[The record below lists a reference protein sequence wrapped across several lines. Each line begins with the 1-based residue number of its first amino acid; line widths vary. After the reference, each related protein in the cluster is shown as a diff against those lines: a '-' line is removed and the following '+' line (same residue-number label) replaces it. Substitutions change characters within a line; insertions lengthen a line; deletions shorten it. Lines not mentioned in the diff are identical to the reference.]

1 MQPELNEHIITRW
14 LRTAHPLW
22 FTLYA
27 SLSAFLLYTCV
38 YIFRKTFSVAT
49 FDGLVYW
56 GISYKVWL
64 VTFQVVGYS
73 LSKFIGIKIVSE
85 IKANAR
91 TKGIF
96 SMVLVAG
103 VSWLLFAL
111 IPAPHNLIFLFTNGL
126 PLGMVWGMIFSF
138 LEGRRMTE
146 VLGAALSVSFIFS
159 SGFCRTTGAYLMR
172 DWDVPELWMPFVASV
187 LFAIPLLL
195 FLYLLD
201 KIPPPSLLDES
212 LRAKREPMN
221 KQERKKFALMFLPG
235 IIFFVLSYMLLTA
248 LRDFRDNF
256 SAELWEAL
264 GYTGNPAIFTQTEI
278 PISLAVLFTMGS
290 IMLIRNNALALI
302 VNHIIILI
310 GMILIGLSTYL
321 FELSIIDPFS
331 WMVLIGLGLYLGY
344 VPFNSIFFDRLL
356 ATFKYTGTVG
366 FIMYVSD
373 SFGYLA
379 SVGILFFK
387 EFGYAELSWLN
398 FFISGGYVIS
408 VGGSLLIAGSLLYFH
423 SKYKRYKNKTT
434 FSKAYLRG
442 FQAN

>member
-1 MQPELNEHIITRW
+1 MHEHVITRW
-14 LRTAHPLW
+14 LRTVHPFW

-27 SLSAFLLYTCV
+27 SLTAFLLYTCV

-49 FDGLVYW
+49 FEGVEYW

-64 VTFQVVGYS
+64 VTLQVVGYS
-73 LSKFIGIKIVSE
+73 LSKFIGIRVVSE
-85 IKANAR
+85 LKANAR
-91 TKGIF
+91 TKGILG
-96 SMVLVAG
+96 MVLIAG
-103 VSWLLFAL
+103 ASWLLFAL
-111 IPAPHNLIFLFTNGL
+111 TPAPYNLIFLFTNGL

-159 SGFCRTTGAYLMR
+159 SGFCRSTGAYLMQG
-172 DWDVPELWMPFVASV
+172 WSISEQWMPFVASL
-187 LFAIPLLL
+187 LFTLPLLL
-195 FLYLLD
+195 FLFLLD

-212 LRAKREPMN
+212 LRARREPMD
-221 KQERKKFALMFLPG
+221 KHKRKKFTLMFLPG
-235 IIFFVLSYMLLTA
+235 ILFFVLSYMLLTA

-256 SAELWEAL
+256 SAELWGAL
-264 GYTGNPAIFTQTEI
+264 GYTGNPAIYTQTEI
-278 PISLAVLFTMGS
+278 PISLAVLFIMGS
-290 IMLIRNNALALI
+290 IMLIRNNALALM
-302 VNHIIILI
+302 VNHFIILA
-310 GMILIGLSTYL
+310 GMALIGFSTYL
-321 FELSIIDPFS
+321 FERSVIDPFT

-387 EFGYAELSWLN
+387 EFGYAKLSWLS
-398 FFISGGYVIS
+398 FFISGGYFIS
-408 VGGSLLIAGSLLYFH
+408 IAGMLLIGGSLLYFH
-423 SKYKRYKNKTT
+423 FKYKRSESAAT
-434 FSKAYLRG
+434 FAKARLQE
-442 FQAN
+442 FQAS